1 MLKLRFCKDF
11 LIHRFKAKNRHG
23 LHSPFVYRLVDIV
36 FYDYDAKKVYL
47 EIKKKNKDLFAP
59 QNSTYLGLN
68 TLKINRLLYR
78 LVADIKPGN
87 VVLLGHITP
96 VTRLYL
102 KKAAPAAKV
111 YLDILNTPEKLNFVL
126 VNNSDQILQYFENCL
141 PKTDE
146 NTVMA
151 FSDIYGSEETK
162 KAWQQ
167 IKMHSQ
173 VTVTIDLFWIGL
185 IFFRKGQVKEDFL
198 IRI

>member
-1 MLKLRFCKDF
+1 MALREISR
-11 LIHRFKAKNRHG
+11 LIPATSARTATNGG
-23 LHSPFVYRLVDIV
+23 LTVRVPIPAVR
-36 FYDYDAKKVYL
+36 A
-47 EIKKKNKDLFAP
+47 
-59 QNSTYLGLN
+59 
-68 TLKINRLLYR
+68 

-111 YLDILNTPEKLNFVL
+111 YSDTLNTPEKLNFVL